1 MKVDLQNQ
9 IAVVTGAAGAIG
21 RATALAFAEN
31 GATVVVNDLHDS
43 KEVCDEI
50 RQHGG
55 KVYSYQ
61 ADIADASAVDTMISQ
76 IESDLGPIDIMVN
89 NAGVNS
95 GKDRFPVHQF
105 PDSEWHRI
113 IRVDLDGVFYCSRA
127 VSARM
132 IPRRTGSIINI
143 TSVFGMVPARM
154 QCAFTAAKAG
164 VVNFTRSHAL
174 EVGQYGIRVN
184 GIAPGSILTEGTR
197 AAFYGTENKERGDS
211 LLSHIPLGRPGE
223 TDDIAAAALY
233 LACNAAKYI
242 TGHILVVDGGW
253 TAGFSRDW

>member
-1 MKVDLQNQ
+1 MKVDLKNR

-21 RATALAFAEN
+21 RATAVTLAEM
-31 GATVVVNDLHDS
+31 GAVVAANDLRS
-43 KEVCDEI
+43 PEQTCDEI
-50 RQHGG
+50 RRQGG
-55 KVYSYQ
+55 KGHGYQ
-61 ADIADASAVDTMISQ
+61 ADISDASAVDSMINQ

-89 NAGVNS
+89 NAGINS
-95 GKDRFPVHQF
+95 GKDRFPVYQF

-143 TSVFGMVPARM
+143 TSVFGVVPARM
-154 QCAFTAAKAG
+154 QCAFAAAKAG

-197 AAFYGTENKERGDS
+197 SAFYSSENKDKGDS

-223 TDDIAAAALY
+223 TDDIAAAVLY
-233 LACNAAKYI
+233 LACDAAKYI